1 MKPLTIAIDG
11 PAGAGKSTVARQL
24 AQRLGYLYIDSG
36 AMYRA
41 VALLTQRANV
51 PLTEPDQ
58 IAALARAARI
68 RFAAAAAEPVA
79 AAEPEE
85 AGTFGQRVL
94 LNDED
99 VTDVLRLPEI
109 TALSSAVSAIPGV
122 RSALVLQQ
130 QALGASGG
138 VVMEGR
144 DIGTVVFPR
153 AEVKIFLTAG
163 ADERAARRHKDLV
176 ARGVAAPEAFDEV
189 RRAQD
194 ERDARDTTRV
204 VSPLVPAPNAVTLDS
219 SGLSPDAV
227 VEEILT
233 LIDRQQPRGAA

>member
-11 PAGAGKSTVARQL
+11 PAGAGKSTVARLL
-24 AQRLGYLYIDSG
+24 ARRLGYLYIDSG

-41 VALLTQRANV
+41 VALLTQRARV
-51 PLTEPDQ
+51 ALTEPDQ

-68 RFAAAAAEPVA
+68 RFVA
-79 AAEPEE
+79 PME
-85 AGTFGQRVL
+85 AVSTLGDGQRVL

-99 VTDVLRLPEI
+99 VTEAIRLPDI
-109 TALSSAVSAIPGV
+109 TALSSSVSAIPGV
-122 RSALVLQQ
+122 RAALVQQQ
-130 QALGASGG
+130 QALGAAGG

-163 ADERAARRHKDLV
+163 ANERATRRHKDLV
-176 ARGVAAPEAFDEV
+176 ARGVAAADSFDAV

-204 VSPLVPAPNAVTLDS
+204 VSPLAPAPNAVTIDS
-219 SGLSPDAV
+219 SGLSPEAV
-227 VEEILT
+227 VEDILAR
-233 LIDRQQPRGAA
+233 IDRRQPRGAA